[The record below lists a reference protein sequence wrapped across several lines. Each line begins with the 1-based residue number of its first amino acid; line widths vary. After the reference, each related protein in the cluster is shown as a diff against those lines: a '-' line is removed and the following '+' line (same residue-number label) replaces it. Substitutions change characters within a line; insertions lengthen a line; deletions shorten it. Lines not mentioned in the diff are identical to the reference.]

1 MPHARLTGIESA
13 AKPGRNDVID
23 RFFAANPKEAEKY
36 LDHPYFEARVLAAKH
51 ASVFL
56 LLPLLADAE
65 PDVRAM
71 VAHRLPVNRIAW
83 LRADPDRKVRMVVA
97 QRLEGAA
104 LIPMLGDSDYAVR
117 LATVKRVSADALPI
131 AMRDP
136 DPQVRREVA
145 WAERDTAR
153 EVAPRKGKKFRRHGN
168 FLPVASLVFAI
179 PLSAIGAVNDQ
190 LAGLLVTWAGIV
202 GVNVASA
209 WSQRHADARHDR
221 DDRDRDLDR
230 WE

>member
-1 MPHARLTGIESA
+1 M
-13 AKPGRNDVID
+13 
-23 RFFAANPKEAEKY
+23 
-36 LDHPYFEARVLAAKH
+36 
-51 ASVFL
+51 
-56 LLPLLADAE
+56 DA
-65 PDVRAM
+65 
-71 VAHRLPVNRIAW
+71 
-83 LRADPDRKVRMVVA
+83 
-97 QRLEGAA
+97 
-104 LIPMLGDSDYAVR
+104 
-117 LATVKRVSADALPI
+117 
-131 AMRDP
+131 RDP
-136 DPQVRREVA
+136 DMKKELDATLQARKDLGPEYEAALVESFLARVDGQISRQVRREVA